1 MHRLSFSSLALSHC
15 APPEGVVIGDLVIR
29 HFFDPSAVLSHR
41 SRSTLCPLST
51 VHCPHSGL
59 ITDFALITGHSQTGG
74 SCALAATSL
83 TVCAVSSELPFIS
96 IIIPTRP
103 GQGEPG
109 ALSAAR
115 RLDYP
120 RDRLEILLARGRQ
133 PSVQRNAAVKAAQG
147 DLI

>member
-1 MHRLSFSSLALSHC
+1 MHRLSFSSLALNHC

-29 HFFDPSAVLSHR
+29 HVLSHR

-51 VHCPHSGL
+51 VHCPHSSL
-59 ITDFALITGHSQTGG
+59 ITDVALITGHSQTGG

-120 RDRLEILLARGRQ
+120 RDRLE
-133 PSVQRNAAVKAAQG
+133 
-147 DLI
+147 